1 MKNERWAH
9 EVGGLLFDLDGT
21 LVCSLQLIERV
32 LGGWARK
39 VGQDPAAL
47 IAASHGRRTQDIV
60 CRYCPADRDPL
71 RERAELDAQFA
82 ESLEGV
88 EAIAGAAAFIESLG
102 ALPWGI
108 VTSAE
113 RALTERRLRAV
124 GLPIPR
130 VLVAAEDVA
139 QGKPDPAG
147 YRLGAELLGIPPAQ
161 LLVFED
167 APAGIAAAQ
176 AAGMRVLVVGEQD
189 PSGSGLACLRDYAQV
204 EVALMPGESRRA
216 MLALRRTAK
225 QA

>member
-1 MKNERWAH
+1 
-9 EVGGLLFDLDGT
+9 G
-21 LVCSLQLIERV
+21 CSLQLIERV

-60 CRYCPADRDPL
+60 SRYCPADLDPQ

-82 ESLEGV
+82 QSLDGV
-88 EAIAGAAAFIESLG
+88 EAIAGAAAFLGSLG
-102 ALPWGI
+102 DLPWGI

-130 VLVAAEDVA
+130 VLVAAEDVL

-147 YRLGAELLGIPPAQ
+147 YRLGAELLGIPPGQ

-176 AAGMRVLVVGEQD
+176 AAGMRVLVVGVHD
-189 PSGSGLACLRDYAQV
+189 PSGAGLACISEYAQV
-204 EVALMPGESRRA
+204 AVTVMPGESQRA
-216 MLALRRTAK
+216 LLALRRTPE